1 MTKAGRPRKHRKHFK
16 VEQLKCRAM
25 VDRMLSDGYTYE
37 DIVAAV
43 QAKGESITAAS
54 LSRYHGSFE
63 RIAERITKTRE
74 QMKVLV
80 EAVRDK
86 PNTDLAQVANEL
98 MMQSLI
104 ERISTAQD
112 EFSEIPL
119 DKVGRLVASLERSAT
134 AREKLKY
141 EYDKG
146 ITATSEAFKQRMQ
159 EELKN
164 HPDLLLRMLEVTEE
178 VQTQLLEEKK

>member
-1 MTKAGRPRKHRKHFK
+1 MTRSGRPRKHRKHFK
-16 VEQLKCRAM
+16 VEQLKCRAT
-25 VDRMLSDGYTYE
+25 VDRMLNEGYIYE

-43 QAKGESITAAS
+43 QKNGESITTAS

-112 EFSEIPL
+112 EFDDISLVEA
-119 DKVGRLVASLERSAT
+119 GRLVASLERSGT

-146 ITATSEAFKQRMQ
+146 INAASEAFKQRMQ
-159 EELKN
+159 DELKN
-164 HPDLLLRMLEVTEE
+164 HPDLLLRMLEVAEE
-178 VQTQLLEEKK
+178 VKSQLLEEKK